1 MLKRIDI
8 LGVVGVIA
16 VGLGLLFFANAR
28 GIPEHPN
35 IWRDWL
41 LAFALLI
48 AGSTLALAWAL
59 IRISSM
65 RDAEEA
71 KEAESKSM
79 AKAAGER

>member
-8 LGVVGVIA
+8 IGVVGIA
-16 VGLGLLFFANAR
+16 SLGLGLLLLVLAR
-28 GIPEHPN
+28 GIPEHAD

-41 LAFALLI
+41 LPSLLVI

-59 IRISSM
+59 IRVSSM

-71 KEAESKSM
+71 KVAESNSM
-79 AKAAGER
+79 AKAASQG